1 MTVIEGILLG
11 ILQGATE
18 FLPISSSGHLM
29 LVQKLFGQT
38 PSLLFSVILHV
49 GTLFAV
55 ITVMYKPVS
64 KMLFRPFKDMRM
76 GMVILASI
84 PTFIIALIVEL
95 TISVEFMQYFLPAG
109 FLITASLLAFNP
121 KKQPITPLYQ
131 KKALPVLVAGI
142 AQGFAVLPGISRS
155 GATLTALNFFGIK
168 KEQSAEFVF
177 LLSLPV
183 ILGGAV
189 VETYKATK
197 TPSLVQNSDI
207 LPMIL
212 GMIFAYVVGVLCLKF
227 FVNYLKT
234 KSLKPFALY
243 MIIPFL
249 VSLLVL

>member
-1 MTVIEGILLG
+1 MTVLEGILLG

-29 LVQKLFGQT
+29 LVQKLFGHT
-38 PSLLFSVILHV
+38 PSLLFSVILHL

-55 ITVMYKPVS
+55 VTVMYKPVS
-64 KMLFRPFKDMRM
+64 KMLFRPFLDMRM
-76 GMVILASI
+76 GLVVLASI

-109 FLITASLLAFNP
+109 FLITASLLATTQ
-121 KKQPITPLYQ
+121 KKPPVTPLYQ
-131 KKALPVLVAGI
+131 KKLAPVILAGI

-155 GATLTALNFFGIK
+155 GATLTMLNLCGIK

-183 ILGGAV
+183 IVGGAV
-189 VETYKATK
+189 VEIYKATK
-197 TPSLVQNSDI
+197 TPLVVTSGDI
-207 LPMIL
+207 LPMVL
-212 GMIFAYVVGVLCLKF
+212 GTICAYIVGVLCLKF
-227 FVNYLKT
+227 FVNYLKN

-243 MIIPFL
+243 MIVPFL
-249 VSLLVL
+249 LSLLVL